1 MLRTALGES
10 TASLDST
17 TRDEGVQKLSVS
29 SGPARG
35 NHGEPDASFI
45 PRNSKKAHGPDSDS
59 DSELSLDEHSS
70 SYASSHTSDS
80 EDDGGEAEDKWN
92 PAGGPAHS
100 TPKDAL
106 ANHVPA
112 GWPDESLAG
121 SDSEELDTEPHL
133 KVETKVSVEL
143 HRQAQGNHCGD
154 RPSDPESGVLAKP
167 VAVLSSQPQEQRKGI
182 LKNKVTY
189 PPPLPEQ
196 PLKSRLREKLADCE
210 QSPTSSRTSSLGSGD
225 GVHATDCVITIKT
238 PRREPG
244 REHLNGVA
252 MNVRTGSAQ
261 ANGSDSEKP

>member
-1 MLRTALGES
+1 MSILITA
-10 TASLDST
+10 
-17 TRDEGVQKLSVS
+17 
-29 SGPARG
+29 
-35 NHGEPDASFI
+35 
-45 PRNSKKAHGPDSDS
+45 
-59 DSELSLDEHSS
+59 
-70 SYASSHTSDS
+70 
-80 EDDGGEAEDKWN
+80 
-92 PAGGPAHS
+92 
-100 TPKDAL
+100 DAL

-143 HRQAQGNHCGD
+143 HRQTQGNHCGD
-154 RPSDPESGVLAKP
+154 RPPDPESGVLAKP
-167 VAVLSSQPQEQRKGI
+167 VAVLSSQPQEQRKGTSGEPCYLSLEQTLAQHIGQGQESLFSKGILWGVWVDPGQVGKNQVRLIYLLNDIRPQLSLPGLDLVVIPLLPGI

-196 PLKSRLREKLADCE
+196 PLKCRLREKLADCE
-210 QSPTSSRTSSLGSGD
+210 HSPMSSRTSSLGSGD

-238 PRREPG
+238 QRKEPG

-261 ANGSDSEKP
+261 ANGSDSE